1 LRRVIVAVVLAEKTP
16 EWVVKLQNSH
26 LWIPVRIALALLMA
40 YLLTLLVQR
49 AIRRFV
55 KRTIELPGVDP
66 ARAEGRQR
74 ALAGALRGA
83 LIGVIWTVAVI
94 TIIGEL
100 GINIGA
106 FVATATVVGGAVAF
120 GAQQLVRDVIS
131 GLFVLSEDQYGV
143 GDVVDVGHATGT
155 VERITLRSV
164 RVRDGIGGIWHVPHG
179 GVLRVA
185 NLSKDSMAVLDLEV
199 SRATPLATLDAEAQA
214 LCAALAADTE
224 AAPNLVGEPR
234 AVGVTTV
241 TDDRLVYRLMVG
253 TMAGTH
259 DAVRR
264 RWRRLALE
272 AFEAGQLSAPSL
284 AAPVVNV
291 NTVPPT
297 APEE

>member
-1 LRRVIVAVVLAEKTP
+1 VIAETPPDWVLQLQ
-16 EWVVKLQNSH
+16 EWH
-26 LWIPVRIALALLMA
+26 LWVPLRIALSLLIA
-40 YLLTLLVQR
+40 YGLTLLVQR

-55 KRTIELPGVDP
+55 KRTIELPGIDK

-74 ALAGALRGA
+74 ALAGAMRGA
-83 LIGVIWTVAVI
+83 LIGVIWTVSII

-143 GDVVDVGHATGT
+143 GDVVDVGHAVGT

-164 RVRDGIGGIWHVPHG
+164 RLRDGLGGIWHVPHG

-185 NLSKDSMAVLDLEV
+185 NLSKAPMAVLDIEV
-199 SRATPLATLDAEAQA
+199 SRATTLTELDREGAA
-214 LCAALAADTE
+214 LCAALAADAE
-224 AAPNLVGEPR
+224 VVGKLAGEPT
-234 AVGVTTV
+234 AVGVTNA
-241 TDDRLVYRLMVG
+241 TDDRYVYRLTVVTVPG
-253 TMAGTH
+253 AH

-272 AFEAGQLSAPSL
+272 AFEAGQLAAPSL
-284 AAPVVNV
+284 AAPVVELRNFA
-291 NTVPPT
+291 PPV
-297 APEE
+297 EE

>member
-1 LRRVIVAVVLAEKTP
+1 VLAEDSP
-16 EWVVKLQNSH
+16 DWVQKLQNSH

-49 AIRRFV
+49 AVRRFV

-74 ALAGALRGA
+74 ALAGAMRGA
-83 LIGVIWTVAVI
+83 LIGVIWTIAVI

-143 GDVVDVGHATGT
+143 GDVVDLGHATGT
-155 VERITLRSV
+155 VERITLRSA
-164 RVRDGIGGIWHVPHG
+164 RLRDGQGGIWHVPHG

-185 NLSKDSMAVLDLEV
+185 NLSKDSMAVLDIEV
-199 SRATPLATLDAEAQA
+199 SRSTSLAALDAEAAA
-214 LCAALAADTE
+214 LCAALLADPE

-234 AVGVTTV
+234 ALGVTDA
-241 TDDRLVYRLMVG
+241 TDDRFVYRLVVG
-253 TMAGTH
+253 TMAGTQ
-259 DAVRR
+259 DGVRR

-284 AAPVVNV
+284 AAPVVHV
-291 NTVPPT
+291 NTT
-297 APEE
+297 GSAPEE

>member
-1 LRRVIVAVVLAEKTP
+1 VFAETPP
-16 EWVVKLQNSH
+16 EWVQQLEEWH
-26 LWIPVRIALALLMA
+26 LWVPVRIAIALLVA
-40 YLLTLLVQR
+40 YLLTLVVQR

-55 KRTIELPGVDP
+55 RRTIELPGIDK

-83 LIGVIWTVAVI
+83 LIGVIWTVSVI

-143 GDVVDVGHATGT
+143 GDVVDVGHAVGT

-164 RVRDGIGGIWHVPHG
+164 RLRDGQGGIWHVPHG

-185 NLSKDSMAVLDLEV
+185 NLSKAPMAVLDIEV
-199 SRATPLATLDAEAQA
+199 SRATTLDELDREGAA
-214 LCAALAADTE
+214 LCAALAADAE
-224 AAPNLVGEPR
+224 VDGKLAGEPT
-234 AVGVTTV
+234 AVGVTNA
-241 TDDRLVYRLMVG
+241 TDDRYVYRMTVPTLPG
-253 TMAGTH
+253 AH

-264 RWRRLALE
+264 RWRRLALQ
-272 AFEAGQLSAPSL
+272 AFETGQLAAPSL
-284 AAPVVNV
+284 ATPVVELRNFA
-291 NTVPPT
+291 PPV
-297 APEE
+297 EE

>member
-1 LRRVIVAVVLAEKTP
+1 VLSNETPGWVIRLDE
-16 EWVVKLQNSH
+16 LH
-26 LWIPVRIALALLMA
+26 LLVPIRIALALLGA
-40 YLLTLLVQR
+40 YLLTLLIQR
-49 AIRRFV
+49 IIRRFV

-83 LIGVIWTVAVI
+83 LIGVIWALTTI

-120 GAQQLVRDVIS
+120 GAQQLVRDVIA

-143 GDVVDVGHATGT
+143 GDQVDVGHASGT

-164 RVRDGIGGIWHVPHG
+164 RLRDGQGGIWHVPHG

-185 NLSKDSMAVLDLEV
+185 NLSKASMAVLDLEV
-199 SRATPLATLDAEAQA
+199 ARSTPLATLDAQAQA
-214 LCAALAADTE
+214 LCNSLAADPE
-224 AAPNLVGEPR
+224 AGPKLIGTPT
-234 AVGVTTV
+234 AVGVTNV
-241 TDDRLVYRLMVG
+241 TDDRLVYRLTASTEPG
-253 TMAGTH
+253 AH
-259 DAVRR
+259 DGVRR
-264 RWRRLALE
+264 QWRTLALL
-272 AFEAGQLSAPSL
+272 AFEAGTLSAPSL
-284 AAPVVNV
+284 AAPVVHV
-291 NTVPPT
+291 NTMA

>member
-1 LRRVIVAVVLAEKTP
+1 MLRVIVAVVRVDESP
-16 EWVVKLQNSH
+16 EWVQKLADSP
-26 LWIPVRIALALLMA
+26 WWVPVRIAFALLLA
-40 YLLTLLVQR
+40 YLLTLMVQR
-49 AIRRFV
+49 LVRRFV
-55 KRTIELPGVDP
+55 RRTIELPGVDP

-74 ALAGALRGA
+74 ALAGAIRGA
-83 LIGVIWTVAVI
+83 LIGVIWTIAII
-94 TIIGEL
+94 TIIGEM

-143 GDVVDVGHATGT
+143 GDVVDVGHAVGT

-164 RVRDGIGGIWHVPHG
+164 RLRDGSGAIWHVPHG

-185 NLSKDSMAVLDLEV
+185 NLSKDSMAVLDIEV
-199 SRATPLATLDAEAQA
+199 SRATPLVTLDAEAAA
-214 LCAALAADTE
+214 LCAALLADPE

-234 AVGVTTV
+234 AIGVTNV
-241 TDDRLVYRLMVG
+241 TDDRFVYRLVVG
-253 TMAGTH
+253 TMAGAH

-272 AFEAGQLSAPSL
+272 AFENGQLSAPSL
-284 AAPVVNV
+284 AAPVVQV
-291 NTVPPT
+291 NTMAPP
-297 APEE
+297 AED

>member
-1 LRRVIVAVVLAEKTP
+1 MFAEDP
-16 EWVVKLQNSH
+16 PDWVQQLENSH
-26 LWIPVRIALALLMA
+26 LWIPVRVAFALLLA

-49 AIRRFV
+49 AVRRFV
-55 KRTIELPGVDP
+55 KKTIGLPGIDP

-74 ALAGALRGA
+74 ALAGAMRGA
-83 LIGVIWTVAVI
+83 LIGVIWSIAVI

-143 GDVVDVGHATGT
+143 GDVVDVGHACGT

-164 RVRDGIGGIWHVPHG
+164 RLRDGQGGIWHVPHG

-185 NLSKDSMAVLDLEV
+185 NLSKDSMAVLDIEV
-199 SRATPLATLDAEAQA
+199 SRSTPLADLDAQGAA
-214 LCAALAADTE
+214 LCAALLADPE

-234 AVGVTTV
+234 VIGITNV
-241 TDDRLVYRLMVG
+241 TDDRLVYRLVVG
-253 TMAGTH
+253 TMAGAH
-259 DAVRR
+259 DGVRR
-264 RWRRLALE
+264 RWRLLALL
-272 AFEAGQLSAPSL
+272 AFEAGTLEAPSL
-284 AAPVVNV
+284 AAPVVHV
-291 NTVPPT
+291 NTTGPV
-297 APEE
+297 PEE

>member
-1 LRRVIVAVVLAEKTP
+1 VIAETPPDWVLQLQ
-16 EWVVKLQNSH
+16 EWH
-26 LWIPVRIALALLMA
+26 LWVPLRIALSLLVA
-40 YLLTLLVQR
+40 YVLTLLVQR

-55 KRTIELPGVDP
+55 KRTIELPGIDK

-74 ALAGALRGA
+74 ALAGAMRGA
-83 LIGVIWTVAVI
+83 LIGVIWTVSII

-143 GDVVDVGHATGT
+143 GDVVDVGHAVGT

-164 RVRDGIGGIWHVPHG
+164 RLRDGLGGIWHVPHG

-185 NLSKDSMAVLDLEV
+185 NLSKAPMAVLDIEV
-199 SRATPLATLDAEAQA
+199 SRATTLTELDREGAA
-214 LCAALAADTE
+214 LCAALAADAE
-224 AAPNLVGEPR
+224 VVGKLAGEPT
-234 AVGVTTV
+234 AVGVTNA
-241 TDDRLVYRLMVG
+241 TDDRYVYRLTVVTVPG
-253 TMAGTH
+253 AH

-272 AFEAGQLSAPSL
+272 AFEAGQLAAPSL
-284 AAPVVNV
+284 AAPVVELRNFA
-291 NTVPPT
+291 PPV
-297 APEE
+297 EE